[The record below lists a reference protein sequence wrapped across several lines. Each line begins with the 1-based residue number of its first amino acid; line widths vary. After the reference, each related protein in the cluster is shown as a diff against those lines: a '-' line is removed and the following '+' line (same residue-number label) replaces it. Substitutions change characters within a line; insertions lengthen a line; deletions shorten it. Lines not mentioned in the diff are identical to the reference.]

1 MEPPQYRYRTSHGD
15 DVMNLHEILLR
26 LRAKFG
32 RHEFETG
39 VDDEIAFHLS
49 MSEERFREQGMDQ
62 RAARAAAQ
70 CRFGN
75 RALMGETLREM
86 RGWGALERFW
96 LDVRF
101 AARQMRLNP
110 GFAAGAILPL
120 ALAIG
125 CTTAVLSL
133 VDAVLFRPTG
143 VKDPSRVAAV
153 YTFSRA
159 NSRYLSDSYPD
170 FRDVEA
176 MNGLVES
183 AAAYIR
189 LQLSVRFAE
198 GTEPMNGEMVTGD
211 YFRATGVLPVLG
223 RPLLPA
229 DDLPGAAPVA
239 MASYGVWESRYR
251 RSRSILGSLVRIDGV
266 TFTIVGV
273 MPQGYRGMLLDWNGD
288 SSFWLPMEHFN
299 RFFPANTAPDYKNR
313 REIQMFMM
321 MARLRDGVPIRQFQA
336 ALDVLSARVAAKPDY
351 RFLALPALQARFF
364 PAYRAATVRF
374 LWMLIAVSA
383 AALGIACFN
392 LANLLLAR
400 AAAREREIATRLAVG
415 AGRLRLVRQFLVE
428 NASIA
433 ACACV
438 LSLPV
443 AMGVIYWMHGVRI
456 TRGFDLALNL
466 SPDGLALSAGM
477 LIGLATGILSGIVP
491 ALKATSGRRS
501 RQGRRAHLR
510 DLFILAQIVCAM
522 AVLSPAVQIRQSMRE
537 LNQVHLGYNTHGIL
551 LASLGNVSGSQDRSH
566 ENADRLYRILLEDFR
581 SGAPGAALARATIP
595 NSFRMTLDIAPDSSQ
610 AAGRW
615 TPMLFNW
622 VSDGYFELLRMP
634 VLNGRTISPGD
645 DRHSQA
651 VAIVNRAAAEMLWPG
666 QNPVGRRLRI
676 RQEKADREVAGV
688 VEDARYRPLGDR
700 QESLPFVFLP
710 LLQMS
715 SFSDLNLYVRTPGAP
730 LDFARTLR
738 RIAGRVAPD
747 AAVSGVQT
755 FEASVQSGL
764 SQVRMAA
771 QATGAV
777 SALGLILAVAGIF
790 AAGAYRVA
798 QRKKEIAIRL
808 AVGAEPGR
816 LILSFGAR
824 GFFAGVAGACI
835 GLIPAIW
842 GVRLLQSSIQGVG
855 SPNPALYAIA
865 CAALALAAAAAAC
878 GAARRIAKIQP
889 ADLLR
894 TQ

>member
-1 MEPPQYRYRTSHGD
+1 MRLR
-15 DVMNLHEILLR
+15 EILLR
-26 LRAKFG
+26 LRAKF
-32 RHEFETG
+32 RHSEFESG
-39 VDDEIAFHLS
+39 VEDEIAFHLS
-49 MSEERFREQGMDQ
+49 MSEERFRAQGMDH

-70 CRFGN
+70 RRFGN
-75 RALMGETLREM
+75 QALMGETLREM

-101 AARQMRLNP
+101 TARQMRLNP

-143 VKDPSRVAAV
+143 VENPGRVAAV
-153 YTFSRA
+153 YTFSRS

-189 LQLSVRFAE
+189 LPLSVRLAE
-198 GTEPMNGEMVTGD
+198 GAEPMNGEMVSGD
-211 YFRATGVLPVLG
+211 YFRATGVLPALG

-251 RSRSILGSLVRIDGV
+251 RSRSVLGSLVKIDGV
-266 TFTIVGV
+266 VFTIVGV
-273 MPQGYRGMLLDWNGD
+273 MPEGYRGMLLDWNGD
-288 SSFWLPMEHFN
+288 SSFWLPLEHFN

-313 REIQMFMM
+313 REVQMLMM

-336 ALDVLSARVAAKPDY
+336 ALDVLSVHVAVRPDY

-383 AALGIACFN
+383 AALAIACFN
-392 LANLLLAR
+392 LANLLSTR
-400 AAAREREIATRLAVG
+400 SAAREREIATRLAVG
-415 AGRLRLVRQFLVE
+415 ADGLRLLRQFLVE
-428 NASIA
+428 NAAIA
-433 ACACV
+433 ACACF

-443 AMGVIYWMHGVRI
+443 TMGVIYWLHGARI

-477 LIGLATGILSGIVP
+477 VIGFATGILSGMVP
-491 ALKATSGRRS
+491 ALKATSGRWS
-501 RQGRRAHLR
+501 RQGRRARLR

-522 AVLSPAVQIRQSMRE
+522 VVLSPAVEIRQSLRE
-537 LNQVHLGYNTHGIL
+537 LNQARLGYDTHGIL
-551 LASLGNVSGSQDRSH
+551 LASLGNVSGSENRSH
-566 ENADRLYRILLEDFR
+566 ENADRLYRVLLEDLR
-581 SGAPGAALARATIP
+581 SAAPGAALARDTIP
-595 NSFRMTLDIAPDSSQ
+595 NTFRMTLDIATDSAQGS
-610 AAGRW
+610 GRW

-634 VLNGRTISPGD
+634 VLNGRTILPGD
-645 DRHSQA
+645 DRHSQP

-676 RQEKADREVAGV
+676 RPEKADREVAGV
-688 VEDARYRPLGDR
+688 VEDARYRPLGESR
-700 QESLPFVFLP
+700 ESLPFVFLP

-715 SFSDLNLYVRTPGAP
+715 SFTDLNLYVRTPGAP
-730 LDFARTLR
+730 LDFVRTLR
-738 RIAGRVAPD
+738 HIAGRVAPD
-747 AAVSGVQT
+747 ATVSGVQT

-764 SQVRMAA
+764 AQIRMAA

-777 SALGLILAVAGIF
+777 SALGLILAGAGIF
-790 AAGAYRVA
+790 AAAAYRVA
-798 QRKKEIAIRL
+798 QRKKEIALRL

-816 LILSFGAR
+816 LIQSFAVR

-835 GLIPAIW
+835 GLLPAIW
-842 GVRLLQSSIQGVG
+842 SVRLLQSSIQGVG
-855 SPNPALYAIA
+855 SPGPALYAIA
-865 CAALALAAAAAAC
+865 CGALALAAAAASC
-878 GAARRIAKIQP
+878 GAASRIAKIRP